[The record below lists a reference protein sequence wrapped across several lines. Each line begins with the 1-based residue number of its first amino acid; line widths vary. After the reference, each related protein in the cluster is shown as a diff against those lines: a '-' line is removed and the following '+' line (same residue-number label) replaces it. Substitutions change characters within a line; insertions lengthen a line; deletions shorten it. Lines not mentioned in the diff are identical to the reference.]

1 MNHFRIRGI
10 FLKLNLVLQ
19 KRSKDTS
26 QKYVTNNMKLDIS
39 SSQAIIE
46 CYYTQPLFKNTLS

>member
-26 QKYVTNNMKLDIS
+26 QKYVTNNMKLDTS

-46 CYYTQPLFKNTLS
+46 CYYTQPLLKNTLS